1 MKVTGFF
8 KKYLLVSIGLS
19 IGLFLT
25 VGCTASPNTPPATN
39 GEKEPTAYQM
49 EIDLLGIKYEAM
61 VDSQG
66 KLESSTLAA
75 SADSEISLS
84 IDSGTIVLDSDKN
97 PLQTIEAVI
106 DPNPPPLP
114 EGADYIGPV
123 YDLRPQGASFNPPLK
138 LTLSYDPAQLPQ
150 GPKEND
156 VYIACY
162 ADGRWEAMRYKQ
174 VDTKRHLVTT
184 QIEHFSK
191 YAVLILNEQSTPTPE
206 PSPTPGA
213 DRVDVVYFHRT
224 NRCYSCNY
232 AEAATLYAL
241 EAYFQEELD
250 SGKLTFESVNVQDD
264 SNAAIIKKYGAYTSQ
279 LFINT
284 VTGDTEP
291 IEHVTEIW
299 NFIGDDEG
307 FTLLIRTKVTNA
319 LEGTS

>member
-1 MKVTGFF
+1 MKVTDSF
-8 KKYLLVSIGLS
+8 KKYLLLSIGLS
-19 IGLFLT
+19 MGLFLT
-25 VGCTASPNTPPATN
+25 VSCTASPDTPEVVN
-39 GEKEPTAYQM
+39 GGEPTTYQI
-49 EIDLLGIKYEAM
+49 EIDLLGIRYEATI
-61 VDSQG
+61 DSQG
-66 KLESSTLAA
+66 KLESNTLAA

-84 IDSGTIVLDSDKN
+84 IDSGTTILDSDKK

-114 EGADYIGPV
+114 EGTDYIGPV

-150 GPKEND
+150 GLKEND

-162 ADGRWEAMRYKQ
+162 EDGNWEVMRYKQ
-174 VDTKRHLVTT
+174 VDTQRHIVTT

-191 YAVLILNEQSTPTPE
+191 YAVLILNEQSEPTPE
-206 PSPTPGA
+206 PGPIPGA

-232 AEAATLYAL
+232 AETTTLYTL

-264 SNAAIIKKYGAYTSQ
+264 SNTDIIEKYGAYTSQ

-284 VTGDTEP
+284 ITGDNEN

-299 NFIGDDEG
+299 EFIGDEEG
-307 FTLLIRTKVTNA
+307 FTLLIRTKITNA
-319 LEGTS
+319 LEGTN

>member
-1 MKVTGFF
+1 MKVTDSF

-25 VGCTASPNTPPATN
+25 VSCTASPDTPEVVN
-39 GEKEPTAYQM
+39 GGEPTTYQI
-49 EIDLLGIKYEAM
+49 EIDLLGARCDVT

-84 IDSGTIVLDSDKN
+84 IESGTTILDSDKK

-106 DPNPPPLP
+106 DPNPPPIP
-114 EGADYIGPV
+114 EGTDYVGPV

-150 GPKEND
+150 GLKEND

-162 ADGRWEAMRYKQ
+162 EDGRWEAMLYKQ
-174 VDTKRHLVTT
+174 VDTKGHTVAT

-213 DRVDVVYFHRT
+213 DRVDAVYFHRT
-224 NRCYSCNY
+224 NRCSSCNY

-264 SNAAIIKKYGAYTSQ
+264 SNAVIIEKYGAYTSQ

-284 VTGDTEP
+284 VTGDNEN

-299 NFIGDDEG
+299 EFIGDDEG
-307 FTLLIRTKVTNA
+307 FTLLIKNKVTNA
-319 LEGTS
+319 LEGTN

>member
-1 MKVTGFF
+1 MKITGFF
-8 KKYLLVSIGLS
+8 KTYLLVPIGLS
-19 IGLFLT
+19 IGLFLAA
-25 VGCTASPNTPPATN
+25 GCTASPDKPGVVNGGEPAT
-39 GEKEPTAYQM
+39 YQI
-49 EIDLLGIKYEAM
+49 EIDLLGTRCDVT

-84 IDSGTIVLDSDKN
+84 IDSGTTILDSDKK
-97 PLQTIEAVI
+97 PLQTIKAVT
-106 DPNPPPLP
+106 DPNPPPIP
-114 EGADYIGPV
+114 EGTDYISPV
-123 YDLRPQGASFNPPLK
+123 YDFRPQGASFNPPLK
-138 LTLSYDPAQLPQ
+138 LTLSYDPAQIPQ
-150 GPKEND
+150 GLKEND

-162 ADGRWEAMRYKQ
+162 EDGRWETIRYKQ
-174 VDTKRHLVTT
+174 VDTKRHTVNT

-206 PSPTPGA
+206 PSLTPGA

-232 AEAATLYAL
+232 AETATLYTL

-264 SNAAIIKKYGAYTSQ
+264 SNAAIIEKYGAYTSQ

-284 VTGDTEP
+284 ITGDNEN

-299 NFIGDDEG
+299 EFIGDEEG
-307 FTLLIRTKVTNA
+307 FTLLIKIKVTNA
-319 LEGTS
+319 LEGTI

>member
-1 MKVTGFF
+1 MKITGFF
-8 KKYLLVSIGLS
+8 KKYLLVSIGFS

-25 VGCTASPNTPPATN
+25 AGCTASPNTLPATN
-39 GEKEPTAYQM
+39 GEKEPTTYQM
-49 EIDLLGIKYEAM
+49 EIDLLGTRYDVA
-61 VDSQG
+61 VDGQG

-84 IDSGTIVLDSDKN
+84 IESGTIVLDSDKN
-97 PLQTIEAVI
+97 PLQTIKAII

-114 EGADYIGPV
+114 EGADYIGLV

-150 GPKEND
+150 GLKEND

-162 ADGRWEAMRYKQ
+162 EDGRWEAMRYKQ
-174 VDTKRHLVTT
+174 VDTKRHMVTT

-206 PSPTPGA
+206 PGPTPRA

-250 SGKLTFESVNVQDD
+250 SGKLTFGSVNVQDD
-264 SNAAIIKKYGAYTSQ
+264 SNAAIIEKYGAYTSQ

-284 VTGDTEP
+284 VTDDTGH